1 MMRIRTISVW
11 ALTAILLTSCVA
23 KKDFVALQEDL
34 KTTEDKL
41 SLTKLELANCLED
54 KEASAQEIAYL
65 KESNYK
71 LLNNVGNLSTLSAKE
86 AENLE
91 KSLERLREKD
101 LTISRLQD
109 AVNKRDSVTLALVTS
124 LKRSLGDVNDEDI
137 SVNVEK
143 GVVFISIADKLL
155 FKSGDYQVSKE
166 AGAVLQKVA
175 TVIKAKPT
183 FEVMVEGHTDTVP
196 VIPSSPVIDNWDLSA
211 RRAASVVRILT
222 DTYEVNPAQLIAAGR
237 SYYQPIGDNRTEDG
251 RRRNRRTQIVLLP
264 KLDEFYNMV
273 EQELKR

>member
-1 MMRIRTISVW
+1 MMRIRIISVW

-109 AVNKRDSVTLALVTS
+109 AVYKRDSVTLALVTS

>member
-1 MMRIRTISVW
+1 MRIRIISVW

-109 AVNKRDSVTLALVTS
+109 AVYKRDSVTLALVTS